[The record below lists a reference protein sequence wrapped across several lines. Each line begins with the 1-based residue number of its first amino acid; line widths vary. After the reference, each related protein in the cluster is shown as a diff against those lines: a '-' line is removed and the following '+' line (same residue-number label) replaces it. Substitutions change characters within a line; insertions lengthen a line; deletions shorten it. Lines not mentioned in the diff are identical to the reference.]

1 MYDILITV
9 ILQIDYKI
17 LSTGTENFDN
27 FLQEKNLKKQKRKSC
42 QKSPSPLTIDI
53 MHKKEYNR
61 TITSAR
67 HCLRR

>member
-27 FLQEKNLKKQKRKSC
+27 FPQKRKLEKA
-42 QKSPSPLTIDI
+42 QT
-53 MHKKEYNR
+53 KKL
-61 TITSAR
+61 SKFSVP
-67 HCLRR
+67 H